1 MFGIFGNFF
10 KRISQDIGIDLGTV
24 NTLVYVRGKGVVVSE
39 PSVVAIN
46 RKTNTVIAVGVEAEK
61 MYGRTPA
68 HIDAIHPLVDGVIS
82 DFEITEEMLRY
93 FLNQAVGGV
102 RSVAGPRV
110 VIGVP
115 SGITNVEARAVIDA
129 ASHAGAREVYLIE
142 EPMAAAIGVGLPV
155 TESTGS
161 MIVDI
166 GGGTTD
172 VAVISLSGV
181 VVAKSIKTAGNHW
194 NTAIVQY
201 VRDVYKLAIGEKT
214 AEQAKIELAAAL
226 SDQTV
231 MSTAIRGRDLA
242 TGLPREITITSTDV
256 LTAIDDNIRVI
267 ILGIKEVLEKTPPE
281 LLSDI
286 LHNGMYLAGG
296 GSLIR
301 GLDKRISQE
310 TGMIVM
316 VANDPLTAVARGAGM
331 VLEDLSKYKLVILGE
346 EMQYGEILVEE

>member
-1 MFGIFGNFF
+1 MFGNIF
-10 KRISQDIGIDLGTV
+10 KRFSQDIGIDLGTV
-24 NTLVYVRGKGVVVSE
+24 NTLVYIRGKGVVVSE
-39 PSVVAIN
+39 PSVVAVN
-46 RKTNTVIAVGVEAEK
+46 RKTNTVIAVGIEAEK

-68 HIDAIHPLVDGVIS
+68 HIDAIRPLVDGVIS

-93 FLNQAVGGV
+93 FLNQSMGGV
-102 RSVAGPRV
+102 RSVSGPRV
-110 VIGVP
+110 VVGVP

-129 ASHAGAREVYLIE
+129 ASHAGARDVYLIE

-155 TESTGS
+155 TEGIGS

-181 VVAKSIKTAGNHW
+181 VVSKNIKTAGDHLNI
-194 NTAIVQY
+194 AIVQY
-201 VRDVYKLAIGEKT
+201 VRDIHHLSIGEKT
-214 AEQAKIELAAAL
+214 AEQAKIELATAL
-226 SDQTV
+226 PDLAPGT
-231 MSTAIRGRDLA
+231 TAIRGRDLA
-242 TGLPREITITSTDV
+242 TGLPREIIITSTDI
-256 LTAIDDNIRVI
+256 LQAIDDSIRVI

-286 LHNGMYLAGG
+286 LHNGMYVAGG

-301 GLDKRISQE
+301 GLGKRITME
-310 TGMIVM
+310 TGMKVLI
-316 VANDPLTAVARGAGM
+316 AEDPLTAVVRGAGM
-331 VLEDLSKYKLVILGE
+331 VLEDLSKYKSVILGE